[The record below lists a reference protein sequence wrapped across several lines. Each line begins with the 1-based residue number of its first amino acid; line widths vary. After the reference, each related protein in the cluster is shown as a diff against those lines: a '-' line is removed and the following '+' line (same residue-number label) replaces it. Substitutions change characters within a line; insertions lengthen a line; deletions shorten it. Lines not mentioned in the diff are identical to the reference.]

1 MKRSACFLLVLLL
14 TAQPASSRWDRVAET
29 KQQLRADG
37 ARAGAAAVETTGDRF
52 GITDASAA
60 TDASNAGA
68 HAGAPGHQV
77 FKATVADG
85 ASDLLGAGLDIS
97 SDEALVV
104 AGAWGDDDMGANAGA
119 VYFLDG
125 TLGTILRKVTATSVA
140 GDQFGRQVAISS
152 DGTRVVVGAPG
163 YDGSAVD
170 SGKVYILDGTTGA
183 TLFEVTAEAADEEE
197 ADQFGT
203 RVAMS
208 SDGTRIVVGVQM
220 DSERG
225 HGAGAVYFLDGTG
238 GTILRKVTAPDGGA
252 SRDYYGVSVAISS
265 DGTRVVVGA
274 SGHDD
279 KGSASGSVYVLDWPS
294 GTMLR
299 KVMADDGAAGDEFG
313 ASVAISSD
321 GTHIA
326 VGAPGGADRGSDS
339 GSVYYGA
346 WDATLSKLTALD
358 GAADDWFGGFVKIS
372 SDGARV
378 VVGASGEDDRGSMSG
393 SVYVFDWT
401 TGDQLLKVNSADQA
415 PNDRLGLQ
423 FAINSDGTRIVA
435 GTKDSVYM
443 FEGAAAA
450 PASATGDPH
459 LMNIHGER
467 FDLMKP
473 GNAILIQIPLGHPV
487 NDTLLTI
494 EAEARQLGEQC
505 ADLYF
510 QKLSVTGA
518 WAEKLQPGGVV
529 LHAEG
534 GGHERLQTWTNV
546 GPLELK
552 VAHGKTINGLAY
564 LNFYVKHLGS
574 AGAAVGGLLGEDD
587 HADAAEPLEGC
598 RKKTSLAKKTIS
610 ISEVGHASVA
620 MASEA

>member
-1 MKRSACFLLVLLL
+1 MADFSRSL
-14 TAQPASSRWDRVAET
+14 
-29 KQQLRADG
+29 
-37 ARAGAAAVETTGDRF
+37 
-52 GITDASAA
+52 
-60 TDASNAGA
+60 
-68 HAGAPGHQV
+68 
-77 FKATVADG
+77 
-85 ASDLLGAGLDIS
+85 
-97 SDEALVV
+97 
-104 AGAWGDDDMGANAGA
+104 
-119 VYFLDG
+119 
-125 TLGTILRKVTATSVA
+125 
-140 GDQFGRQVAISS
+140 AINS
-152 DGTRVVVGAPG
+152 DGTRVAVGA
-163 YDGSAVD
+163 
-170 SGKVYILDGTTGA
+170 
-183 TLFEVTAEAADEEE
+183 
-197 ADQFGT
+197 
-203 RVAMS
+203 
-208 SDGTRIVVGVQM
+208 VG
-220 DSERG
+220 G
-225 HGAGAVYFLDGTG
+225 
-238 GTILRKVTAPDGGA
+238 
-252 SRDYYGVSVAISS
+252 
-265 DGTRVVVGA
+265 
-274 SGHDD
+274 
-279 KGSASGSVYVLDWPS
+279 SGSVYILDWPS

-299 KVMADDGAAGDEFG
+299 KVTARDGATGDEFG

-321 GTHIA
+321 GTKIA
-326 VGAPGGADRGSDS
+326 VGANNDGDMGHDS
-339 GSVYYGA
+339 GSMYYGA
-346 WDATLSKLTALD
+346 WDAELVKVTAPD
-358 GAADDWFGGFVKIS
+358 AAANEWFGDRVVIS
-372 SDGARV
+372 SDGTRIA
-378 VVGASGEDDRGSMSG
+378 VGASGDDERGIRSG

-401 TGDQLLKVNSADQA
+401 TGVQLLKVTSVDQN
-415 PNDRLGLQ
+415 PSERLGIDI
-423 FAINSDGTRIVA
+423 AIKSDGTQIVA
-435 GTKDSVYM
+435 GTDTGSVYM

-473 GNAILIQIPLGHPV
+473 GNATLIQIPLGHPV

-510 QKLSVTGA
+510 QTLSVTGA

-564 LNFYVKHLGS
+564 LNFYVKHLGR

-610 ISEVGHASVA
+610 SSEVGHASVA